1 MTFIHLTVIII
12 TYIVIILNNI
22 FKFDTM
28 SRRCELPI
36 CTKKSMVATNR
47 KLLRGNY
54 NPTSKHTQKVNV
66 QPYTLPDGT
75 RVKACT
81 TCIRTINKSLSA

>member
-1 MTFIHLTVIII
+1 
-12 TYIVIILNNI
+12 
-22 FKFDTM
+22 M

-36 CTKKSMVATNR
+36 CTKKAMVVTKR

-75 RVKACT
+75 KVKACT
-81 TCIRTINKSLSA
+81 TCIRTVNKSLAA